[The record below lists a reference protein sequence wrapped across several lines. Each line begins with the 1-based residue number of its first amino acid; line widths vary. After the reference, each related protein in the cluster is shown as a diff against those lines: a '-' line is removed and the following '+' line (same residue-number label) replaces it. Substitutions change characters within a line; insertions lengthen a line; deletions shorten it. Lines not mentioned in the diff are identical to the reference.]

1 MLRGRDRANA
11 REPQTLRVRTRRL
24 QLEQL
29 RRMRGEPEE
38 GGSMKHK
45 HYKPRKRSIL
55 ERLTAYFNKGIRWIV
70 KNPRYTKKH
79 KQTVRELFAL
89 SRED

>member
-1 MLRGRDRANA
+1 
-11 REPQTLRVRTRRL
+11 
-24 QLEQL
+24 
-29 RRMRGEPEE
+29 
-38 GGSMKHK
+38 MKHK